1 MQRQKI
7 RQAKASCI
15 AEKML
20 SEPPQAEAA
29 CIEEEERGEGH
40 VASWHCSTA
49 ACTLGWGHAGEC
61 RLDLQSNMQGLPRAR
76 RAGRSAPTQSPV
88 GTPAGPCL
96 KPTPILRPPSP
107 APHSMPSPAPHSMP
121 VAPASMHR
129 SSSDQS
135 PKGAKAST
143 ESTAPKVVATPTGI
157 AGLTVEGIS
166 RLSGNAMR
174 AAIRAHGAV
183 PASKKVHMEP
193 QLRRLI
199 GGIPDPL
206 CAPRGK
212 QPNVVEAQRALSKEK
227 PPPGGSQE
235 TPLDPN
241 RGQSVPAANARARAA
256 PAAPEKMQGVT
267 SAAPTEMASPPAPT
281 AMAAPPQEALKEID
295 AAALAAPEKLQE
307 VTNSALAAMPPPGRK
322 APKEA
327 RDIGSLTLEGI
338 AQLSANAIRV
348 TLRAH
353 GVTPAA
359 RRVGMT
365 QQLRKLVMN
374 TPEQQRLQMLIE
386 GRLILGKTS
395 DGSLYEVEEGD
406 EATVPWRDTCDACH
420 MQPEPD
426 RPWYK
431 CAICVGIDLCEV
443 CVCTG
448 HAHPHK
454 LFCVPCEKAPSEFS
468 RIELDAQGGWNAR
481 RDVQLLDAVWS
492 YRQHWAMIAESLG
505 ISEERAKMR
514 LGQMLLHWR
523 KKEGLG
529 DPVASLRKALQL
541 VPSIEP
547 DYAGQTNTAG
557 RPRSASA
564 AERSVQQRP
573 PSLTQTR
580 LPDAL
585 PDAGALEVTLPF

>member
-1 MQRQKI
+1 
-7 RQAKASCI
+7 
-15 AEKML
+15 ML
-20 SEPPQAEAA
+20 SEPPQAETA
-29 CIEEEERGEGH
+29 CVGEEERGEGH
-40 VASWHCSTA
+40 VVASWHCSTA
-49 ACTLGWGHAGEC
+49 GCTLDLGHAGEC
-61 RLDLQSNMQGLPRAR
+61 RLDLQSNMQGLPRTR
-76 RAGRSAPTQSPV
+76 RGGCERSAPTQSPV
-88 GTPAGPCL
+88 GIPASPCL

-107 APHSMPSPAPHSMP
+107 APHSML

-143 ESTAPKVVATPTGI
+143 ESEAPNVLATPTCI
-157 AGLTVEGIS
+157 ADLTLESIS

-174 AAIRAHGAV
+174 ATIRALGAV
-183 PASKKVHMEP
+183 PASKKVDMEP

-199 GGIPDPL
+199 GGIPEPM

-212 QPNVVEAQRALSKEK
+212 QPNVVEAQRALSKGQ

-241 RGQSVPAANARARAA
+241 RGKSVPAVNAPARAA
-256 PAAPEKMQGVT
+256 LAAPEKMQGVT
-267 SAAPTEMASPPAPT
+267 SAAPTEMASPPEPT
-281 AMAAPPQEALKEID
+281 AMAAPQQKALKEID

-322 APKEA
+322 APKQA
-327 RDIGSLTLEGI
+327 RDIGSLMLEGI
-338 AQLSANAIRV
+338 AQLSANAMRD

-359 RRVGMT
+359 RKVGMT
-365 QQLRKLVMN
+365 QQLQKLVMN
-374 TPEQQRLQMLIE
+374 TPEQHRRLQMLIE

-395 DGSLYEVEEGD
+395 DGSFYEVEEGD

-426 RPWYK
+426 RPWCK

-443 CVCTG
+443 CVCIG

-454 LFCVPCEKAPSEFS
+454 LFCVPCEKAPSDRS

-481 RDVQLLDAVWS
+481 RDVQLLDAVWC

-505 ISEERAKMR
+505 IIEERVKMR
-514 LGQMLLHWR
+514 VGQMLLLWR

-529 DPVASLRKALQL
+529 DPVVSLRNALQL
-541 VPSIEP
+541 VASIEP
-547 DYAGQTNTAG
+547 DYVGQRNTAG

-564 AERSVQQRP
+564 AAMERSVQQRP
-573 PSLTQTR
+573 PSLTQSR
-580 LPDAL
+580 LPE
-585 PDAGALEVTLPF
+585 AGALKVTCHTRLEQPRMRDECFIFV

>member
-1 MQRQKI
+1 
-7 RQAKASCI
+7 
-15 AEKML
+15 ML

-29 CIEEEERGEGH
+29 CVGEEERGEGH
-40 VASWHCSTA
+40 VVASWHCSTA
-49 ACTLGWGHAGEC
+49 GCTLDLGHAGEC

-88 GTPAGPCL
+88 GIPAGPCL

-143 ESTAPKVVATPTGI
+143 ESEAPNVLATPTCI
-157 AGLTVEGIS
+157 ADLTLESIS

-174 AAIRAHGAV
+174 ATIRALGAV
-183 PASKKVHMEP
+183 PASKKVDMEP

-199 GGIPDPL
+199 GGIPEPM

-212 QPNVVEAQRALSKEK
+212 QPNVVEAQRALSKGQ

-241 RGQSVPAANARARAA
+241 RGKSVPAVNAPARAA
-256 PAAPEKMQGVT
+256 LAAPEKMQGVT
-267 SAAPTEMASPPAPT
+267 SAAPTEMASPPEPT
-281 AMAAPPQEALKEID
+281 AMAAPQQKALKEID

-322 APKEA
+322 APKQA
-327 RDIGSLTLEGI
+327 RDIGSLMLEGI
-338 AQLSANAIRV
+338 AQLSANAMRD

-359 RRVGMT
+359 RKVGMT
-365 QQLRKLVMN
+365 QQLQKLVMN
-374 TPEQQRLQMLIE
+374 TPEQHRRLQMLIE

-395 DGSLYEVEEGD
+395 DGSFYEVEEGD

-454 LFCVPCEKAPSEFS
+454 LFCVPCEKAPSDRS

-481 RDVQLLDAVWS
+481 RDVQLLDAVWC

-505 ISEERAKMR
+505 IIEERVKMR
-514 LGQMLLHWR
+514 VGQMLLLWR

-529 DPVASLRKALQL
+529 DPVVSLRNALQL
-541 VPSIEP
+541 VASIEP
-547 DYAGQTNTAG
+547 DYVGQRNTAG

-564 AERSVQQRP
+564 AAMERSVQQRP
-573 PSLTQTR
+573 PSLTQSR
-580 LPDAL
+580 LPE
-585 PDAGALEVTLPF
+585 AGALKVTCHTRLEQPRMRDECFIFV

>member
-1 MQRQKI
+1 
-7 RQAKASCI
+7 
-15 AEKML
+15 ML

-29 CIEEEERGEGH
+29 CVGEEERGEGH
-40 VASWHCSTA
+40 VVASWHCSTA
-49 ACTLGWGHAGEC
+49 GCTLDLGHAGEC
-61 RLDLQSNMQGLPRAR
+61 RLDLQSNMQGLPRTR
-76 RAGRSAPTQSPV
+76 RGGCERSAPTQSPV
-88 GTPAGPCL
+88 GIPASPCL

-107 APHSMPSPAPHSMP
+107 APHSML

-143 ESTAPKVVATPTGI
+143 ESEAPNVLATPTCI
-157 AGLTVEGIS
+157 ADLTLESIS

-174 AAIRAHGAV
+174 ATIRALGAV
-183 PASKKVHMEP
+183 PASKKVDMEP

-199 GGIPDPL
+199 GGIPEPM

-212 QPNVVEAQRALSKEK
+212 QPNVVEAQRALSKGQ

-241 RGQSVPAANARARAA
+241 RGKSVPAVNAPARAA
-256 PAAPEKMQGVT
+256 LAAPEKMQGVT
-267 SAAPTEMASPPAPT
+267 SAAPTEMASPPEPT
-281 AMAAPPQEALKEID
+281 AMAAPQQKALKEID

-322 APKEA
+322 APKQA
-327 RDIGSLTLEGI
+327 RDIGSLMLEGI
-338 AQLSANAIRV
+338 AQLSANAMRD

-359 RRVGMT
+359 RKVGMT
-365 QQLRKLVMN
+365 QQLQKLVMN
-374 TPEQQRLQMLIE
+374 TPEQHRRLQMLIE

-395 DGSLYEVEEGD
+395 DGSFYEVEEGD

-426 RPWYK
+426 RPWCK

-443 CVCTG
+443 CVCIG

-454 LFCVPCEKAPSEFS
+454 LFCVPCEKAPSDRS

-481 RDVQLLDAVWS
+481 RDVQLLDAVWC

-505 ISEERAKMR
+505 IIEERVKMR
-514 LGQMLLHWR
+514 VGQMLLLWR

-529 DPVASLRKALQL
+529 DPVVSLRNALQL
-541 VPSIEP
+541 VASIEP
-547 DYAGQTNTAG
+547 DYVGQRNTAG

-564 AERSVQQRP
+564 AAMERSVQQRP
-573 PSLTQTR
+573 PSLTQSR
-580 LPDAL
+580 LPE
-585 PDAGALEVTLPF
+585 AGALKVTCHTRLEQARMRDECFIFV

>member
-1 MQRQKI
+1 
-7 RQAKASCI
+7 
-15 AEKML
+15 
-20 SEPPQAEAA
+20 
-29 CIEEEERGEGH
+29 
-40 VASWHCSTA
+40 
-49 ACTLGWGHAGEC
+49 
-61 RLDLQSNMQGLPRAR
+61 
-76 RAGRSAPTQSPV
+76 
-88 GTPAGPCL
+88 
-96 KPTPILRPPSP
+96 
-107 APHSMPSPAPHSMP
+107 
-121 VAPASMHR
+121 MHR

-143 ESTAPKVVATPTGI
+143 ESEAPNVLATPTCI
-157 AGLTVEGIS
+157 ADLTLESIS

-174 AAIRAHGAV
+174 ATIRALGAV
-183 PASKKVHMEP
+183 PASKKVDMEP

-199 GGIPDPL
+199 GGIPEPM

-212 QPNVVEAQRALSKEK
+212 QPNVVEAQRALSKGQ

-241 RGQSVPAANARARAA
+241 RGKSVPAVNAPARAA
-256 PAAPEKMQGVT
+256 LAAPEKMQGVT
-267 SAAPTEMASPPAPT
+267 SAAPTEMASPPEPT
-281 AMAAPPQEALKEID
+281 AMAAPQQKALKEID
-295 AAALAAPEKLQE
+295 AAALAATEKLQE

-322 APKEA
+322 APKQA
-327 RDIGSLTLEGI
+327 RDIGSLMLEGI
-338 AQLSANAIRV
+338 AQLSANAMRD

-359 RRVGMT
+359 RKVGMT
-365 QQLRKLVMN
+365 QQLQKLVMN
-374 TPEQQRLQMLIE
+374 TPEQHRRLQMLIE

-395 DGSLYEVEEGD
+395 DGSFYEVEEGD

-426 RPWYK
+426 RPWCK

-443 CVCTG
+443 CVCIG

-454 LFCVPCEKAPSEFS
+454 LFCVPCEKAPSDRS

-481 RDVQLLDAVWS
+481 RDVQLLDAVWC

-505 ISEERAKMR
+505 IIEERVKMR
-514 LGQMLLHWR
+514 VGQMLLLWR

-529 DPVASLRKALQL
+529 DPVVSLRNALQL
-541 VPSIEP
+541 VASIEP
-547 DYAGQTNTAG
+547 DYVGQRNTAG

-564 AERSVQQRP
+564 AAMERSVQQRP
-573 PSLTQTR
+573 PSLTQSR
-580 LPDAL
+580 LPE
-585 PDAGALEVTLPF
+585 AGALKVTCHTRLEQPRMRDECFIFV